1 MKHLAFLNKY
11 FWQHRRL
18 LLLGVVF
25 VFVSNYFRVLQ
36 PQAIRE
42 ALDLVVDNLQIYRLY
57 KGTPLQSAFFSMLG
71 RQLLYFGVM
80 VLLLA
85 FAMGLFMYYMRQTII
100 RMSRLIEF
108 DMRQEIYRHYQALD
122 LAFYK
127 RNNTGDLMAR
137 ITEDVNKVRMYL
149 GPAVL
154 YGVNLA
160 SLFIL
165 VIYAMLAVN
174 VELTLYSLM
183 PLPLLSISI
192 YYVSNLINKKSEEI
206 QQQLAHLNSIAQEVF
221 SGIRVVKAYVQEAP
235 MVRYFGKATEQ
246 YKDKSLSLAGVN
258 AFFYPLM
265 LLLVGA
271 STGLT
276 VYIGGLLVV
285 KGTVTPGNIA
295 EFVIYVNMLTWPVTS
310 IGWIA
315 SIMQQAAASQ
325 KRINEFL
332 KAPAAI
338 VNPVIDPKPL
348 QGHIR
353 FKGVGFTY
361 PDTGVRAL
369 DQVSFELL
377 PGQKMAIVGR
387 TGSGK
392 TTIADLLVRLYDVTD
407 GAILMDGE
415 NISHIDLNNLRRR
428 IGYVPQ
434 DVFLFS
440 DTVSGNIAFGK
451 PDAHQQDIEV
461 FAAHAA
467 IHDEIASL
475 PQQYATLIGERG
487 ITLSGGQKQRIA
499 IARALL
505 KEPDMLILDDC
516 LSAVDTNTEKR
527 ILQYFNEVLA
537 NKTAIVI
544 THRIYSLLQFDK
556 IIVLDHGRVA
566 EEGTH
571 EELLALKGY
580 YAEMVERQR
589 AEEIEQ

>member
-1 MKHLAFLNKY
+1 
-11 FWQHRRL
+11 
-18 LLLGVVF
+18 
-25 VFVSNYFRVLQ
+25 
-36 PQAIRE
+36 
-42 ALDLVVDNLQIYRLY
+42 
-57 KGTPLQSAFFSMLG
+57 
-71 RQLLYFGVM
+71 
-80 VLLLA
+80 
-85 FAMGLFMYYMRQTII
+85 
-100 RMSRLIEF
+100 
-108 DMRQEIYRHYQALD
+108 
-122 LAFYK
+122 
-127 RNNTGDLMAR
+127 
-137 ITEDVNKVRMYL
+137 
-149 GPAVL
+149 
-154 YGVNLA
+154 
-160 SLFIL
+160 
-165 VIYAMLAVN
+165 
-174 VELTLYSLM
+174 
-183 PLPLLSISI
+183 
-192 YYVSNLINKKSEEI
+192 
-206 QQQLAHLNSIAQEVF
+206 
-221 SGIRVVKAYVQEAP
+221 
-235 MVRYFGKATEQ
+235 
-246 YKDKSLSLAGVN
+246 
-258 AFFYPLM
+258 
-265 LLLVGA
+265 
-271 STGLT
+271 
-276 VYIGGLLVV
+276 
-285 KGTVTPGNIA
+285 
-295 EFVIYVNMLTWPVTS
+295 
-310 IGWIA
+310 
-315 SIMQQAAASQ
+315 
-325 KRINEFL
+325 
-332 KAPAAI
+332 
-338 VNPVIDPKPL
+338 
-348 QGHIR
+348 
-353 FKGVGFTY
+353 
-361 PDTGVRAL
+361 
-369 DQVSFELL
+369 
-377 PGQKMAIVGR
+377 
-387 TGSGK
+387 
-392 TTIADLLVRLYDVTD
+392 
-407 GAILMDGE
+407 MDGE